1 MCAMKSS
8 GPLAALVLAALLAT
22 AACTAD
28 TPGTTPASSGA
39 PGAAPSAASA
49 APSAATAASDRD
61 GCLTGKWKAD
71 VDAMA
76 KAAAR
81 LGGGEGTGSGSITLE
96 FADQMTIAYDDAVI
110 VIKSTV
116 SGSAVEAKM
125 TINGSATSTSYT
137 TKGGKIGGVMPGGKI
152 TTKSVMTMN
161 GVETPM
167 PAGAFDGNLD
177 LSKNTVSYT
186 CSGDRAELSNGYV
199 SWPLTKVS

>member
-8 GPLAALVLAALLAT
+8 GPLAALFLATVLAT

-28 TPGTTPASSGA
+28 TPGTTPTSSGA
-39 PGAAPSAASA
+39 PGAAASASAA
-49 APSAATAASDRD
+49 APSAATAAGGQDS
-61 GCLTGKWKAD
+61 CLTGKWKAD

-81 LGGGEGTGSGSITLE
+81 LGGGEGAGSGSITME
-96 FADQMTIAYDDAVI
+96 FADQMTIAYDNAI
-110 VIKSTV
+110 ITIKSTV
-116 SGSAVEAKM
+116 SGSNVEAKM
-125 TINGSATSTSYT
+125 TISGTATSTTYT
-137 TKGGKIGGVMPGGKI
+137 AKDGKIGGVMPGGKI

-167 PAGAFDGNLD
+167 PAGAFDGNID
-177 LSKNTVSYT
+177 LSKNTLSYT
-186 CSGDRAELSNGYV
+186 CSGNRAELNNGYV

>member
-1 MCAMKSS
+1 MKTS
-8 GPLAALVLAALLAT
+8 GPLAALVLAAVLAT
-22 AACTAD
+22 AACAAD
-28 TPGTTPASSGA
+28 TPGTAPASSGA
-39 PGAAPSAASA
+39 PGAAASAGSA
-49 APSAATAASDRD
+49 APTAATAAGDRD

-81 LGGGEGTGSGSITLE
+81 LGGGEGTGSGSITME

-110 VIKSTV
+110 MIKSTV

-125 TINGSATSTSYT
+125 TISGSATSTSYS
-137 TKGGKIGGVMPGGKI
+137 TKGGKIAGVMPGGKI
-152 TTKSVMTMN
+152 TTKSVMTVN

-167 PAGAFDGNLD
+167 PAAAFDGNLD

-186 CSGDRAELSNGYV
+186 CSGNKAELNNGYV

>member
-1 MCAMKSS
+1 MKTS
-8 GPLAALVLAALLAT
+8 GPLAALVLAAVLAT
-22 AACTAD
+22 AACTAE
-28 TPGTTPASSGA
+28 TPGATPTSSGA
-39 PGAAPSAASA
+39 PGAAPSAGSA
-49 APSAATAASDRD
+49 APTVAAAAGDRD

-81 LGGGEGTGSGSITLE
+81 LGGGEGTGSGSITME

-110 VIKSTV
+110 MIKSTV

-125 TINGSATSTSYT
+125 TITGSATSTSYS
-137 TKGGKIGGVMPGGKI
+137 TKGGKISGVMPGGKI

-167 PAGAFDGNLD
+167 PAGTFDGNID

-186 CSGDRAELSNGYV
+186 CSGNKAELNNGYV
-199 SWPLTKVS
+199 SWPLTKIS

>member
-8 GPLAALVLAALLAT
+8 GPLAALVLAAVFAT

-28 TPGTTPASSGA
+28 TPATTPASSGA
-39 PGAAPSAASA
+39 PGVAPSASGV
-49 APSAATAASDRD
+49 APSAATAAGDRD
-61 GCLTGKWKAD
+61 GCLTGKWTAD

-81 LGGGEGTGSGSITLE
+81 LGGGEGKGSGSITME
-96 FADQMTIAYDDAVI
+96 FADQMTIAYDNAI
-110 VIKSTV
+110 ISIKSTV

-125 TINGSATSTSYT
+125 TINGTATSTTYT
-137 TKGGKIGGVMPGGKI
+137 TKDGKIAGVMPGGKI

-167 PAGAFDGNLD
+167 PAGAFDGNID

-186 CSGDRAELSNGYV
+186 CSGNRAELNNGYV